1 VKPGV
6 DKVLEVLA
14 GSLMIEVAPHV
25 SPAYRQSSVGVSAI
39 LLTMIREEWD
49 RAAARRAEEN
59 AALRALFRDAAPV
72 VADTELRHRLSDAS
86 ASSDP
91 SLRISELER
100 ANDALRAL
108 LIDLHAHVETLGSAD
123 AKRIDDAIWKELS
136 ASTER
141 RKFALAPF

>member
-1 VKPGV
+1 MKPGV

-25 SPAYRQSSVGVSAI
+25 SPSYRQSSVGVSAI

-49 RAAARRAEEN
+49 RAASRRAEEN
-59 AALRALFRDAAPV
+59 AALRALFRGAAPV
-72 VADTELRHRLSDAS
+72 VTDTELRRRLEA
-86 ASSDP
+86 AAACADP
-91 SLRISELER
+91 SLRISELDA

-108 LIDLHAHVETLGSAD
+108 LIELHAHVEELASPEAE
-123 AKRIDDAIWKELS
+123 RIDAAIWRELVT
-136 ASTER
+136 STER

>member
-1 VKPGV
+1 MKPGV

-49 RAAARRAEEN
+49 RAASRRVEEN
-59 AALRALFRDAAPV
+59 AALRALYRDAAPIV
-72 VADTELRHRLSDAS
+72 GDAELRRRLTEAA
-86 ASSDP
+86 ASSDA
-91 SLRISELER
+91 SLRISELDR

-108 LIDLHAHVETLGSAD
+108 LIELHAHVESLATPAARTL
-123 AKRIDDAIWKELS
+123 DDDIWRELV

-141 RKFALAPF
+141 RRFALAPF